1 MSGSHNLELVG
12 KEIIMVWSK
21 LDWRWALWLVG
32 LRRNGIQLEEQQHK
46 VSRSLSLALTS
57 LHSLALEIVMYGL
70 VSYFAEKQQKQQ
82 ENLHWPLPPPPTCSG
97 AHYLSLLVLGLDHF
111 YSNVRLTLLM
121 VTAQR
126 YCEALLLSPSSV
138 LLPSWFCQFP
148 SMYRTCYKF
157 SQVKNRILKS
167 YIPFYL

>member
-1 MSGSHNLELVG
+1 MEYSSGRTTAQS
-12 KEIIMVWSK
+12 IRITIF
-21 LDWRWALWLVG
+21 A
-32 LRRNGIQLEEQQHK
+32 
-46 VSRSLSLALTS
+46 
-57 LHSLALEIVMYGL
+57 
-70 VSYFAEKQQKQQ
+70 SYFLRFTGTRNCCVWPCFLFCWETQKQQ

-97 AHYLSLLVLGLDHF
+97 AHYLSLLVLGSDHF
-111 YSNVRLTLLM
+111 YSNGRLTLLM

-126 YCEALLLSPSSV
+126 YCEAMLLSPSSV

-157 SQVKNRILKS
+157 SQLKNRTLKS